1 MLSEAHNLL
10 LSLLIFGSA
19 ALCIGADLL
28 GRRRGVYLFKP
39 LTMLL
44 LLPLALQAPEGADR
58 FYRAAIVVGLLF
70 SLAGDVWLMLP
81 SDRFS
86 AGLVSFFLAHL
97 CYVAA
102 FGSAIGFSADAW
114 TLVPFVL
121 AGAALYRLLS
131 PTLGAVRIPVLV
143 YMITIAAMAWLSI
156 ERARALEEV
165 GALIA
170 CAGALLFVS
179 SDVLLAVNRF
189 RSPLPA
195 APLLVL
201 GSYFAAQWLIA
212 LSTGVGE
219 DLLDWSIR

>member
-1 MLSEAHNLL
+1 M
-10 LSLLIFGSA
+10 
-19 ALCIGADLL
+19 
-28 GRRRGVYLFKP
+28 
-39 LTMLL
+39 
-44 LLPLALQAPEGADR
+44 
-58 FYRAAIVVGLLF
+58 
-70 SLAGDVWLMLP
+70 
-81 SDRFS
+81 
-86 AGLVSFFLAHL
+86 
-97 CYVAA
+97 
-102 FGSAIGFSADAW
+102 
-114 TLVPFVL
+114 
-121 AGAALYRLLS
+121 
-131 PTLGAVRIPVLV
+131 LV
-143 YMITIAAMAWLSI
+143 YIITIAAMAWLSI

-179 SDVLLAVNRF
+179 SDALLAVNRF